1 MEDVFDK
8 EENAKN
14 IYVIKHKLGGL
25 TRGPTE
31 NHFEWS
37 IGHFVVKIY
46 PQEMQDPGSSPY
58 LYLPPPTG
66 RTVQKPDCILRY
78 EHVDV
83 HVTEFSPN
91 DKGGTYI
98 NLITDPRFR
107 DFKPIQYHVVRG
119 INLGDGRRMPIIH
132 LCELIRYLYRLSNL
146 TAFL

>member
-8 EENAKN
+8 EESAKN

-31 NHFEWS
+31 NHFEWP

-46 PQEMQDPGSSPY
+46 PKEIQDLQSAY
-58 LYLPPPTG
+58 VYLPPPTG
-66 RTVQKPDCILRY
+66 KTAKQPDCILRHD
-78 EHVDV
+78 HVDV

-91 DKGGTYI
+91 DNGGTYI
-98 NLITDPRFR
+98 NLNTDPRFR
-107 DFKPIQYHVVRG
+107 DFKPIQYHVAG
-119 INLGDGRRMPIIH
+119 NINLGDGRNMPILH
-132 LCELIRYLYRLSNL
+132 LCELIRYLHRLSNL